1 MQWIANTAFG
11 LEGQTA
17 KDLKRLGVESAAPQ
31 PAGGVLFEG
40 TPAQAFN
47 ANLWLRCA
55 DRVML
60 LVGRFEARSFEEL
73 FESVRAL
80 PWEDYIP
87 SDGAFP
93 IRAHCARST
102 LMSPSDCQSIVKKAI
117 VERLKRTCHVDWFEE
132 TGALYAVDVSIHSDV
147 VTICLDSSGAALN
160 KRGYRT
166 WNGEA
171 PLRETMAAALALASP
186 WRPSQ
191 PLYDPCCGTGTLLI
205 EAAFIALSRA
215 PGLTRA
221 FDCEKWGFMPQD
233 EMKRLR
239 AEAEEK
245 FAEGRERPI
254 HIAGSDIDD
263 NALELARRHI
273 AQAGLGGRIA
283 LEKKDLHDVTPRG
296 DMGVMLCNPPYGERL
311 GDRRAAAAVERQLG
325 LLQER
330 SSGWSLCAISGDL
343 AFERNFGRRADKK
356 RRFYNGRLECEFM
369 TFLPAGSRAQK
380 RTRR

>member
-17 KDLKRLGVESAAPQ
+17 RDLKWLGVESAAPQ

-117 VERLKRTCHVDWFEE
+117 VERLKRTCHIDWFEE
-132 TGALYAVDVSIHSDV
+132 TGAVYAVDVSIHADV
-147 VTICLDSSGAALN
+147 VTICLDSSGPALN

-171 PLRETMAAALALASP
+171 PLRETMAAALVMASP
-186 WRPSQ
+186 WRPAQ

-215 PGLTRA
+215 PGLKRA
-221 FDCEKWGFMPQD
+221 FDCEKWGFMPQA

-245 FAEGRERPI
+245 FNAGRERPI
-254 HIAGSDIDD
+254 HIAGSDIDGG
-263 NALELARRHI
+263 ALELARRHI
-273 AQAGLGGRIA
+273 AQAGLSGRIT
-283 LEKKDLHDVTPRG
+283 LEKRDLRDVTPRG
-296 DMGVMLCNPPYGERL
+296 ESGVILCNPPYGERL
-311 GDRRAAAAVERQLG
+311 GDKRAAAAVERQLG

-369 TFLPAGSRAQK
+369 TFLPPDSRAQK